1 MQETKKK
8 RPFAID
14 REKRKSRRLALRQ
27 TERIYGQTDDDGNK
41 VEKAKIIEQCPERA
55 EGLTI
60 IQEMTR
66 AFIASIDFYKADYGG
81 SHPHDEAVKEMLS
94 TNEWRREYVEG
105 LHPEK
110 VDWSHLS
117 AIAEVDVNDSLELWE
132 RLRETA
138 DDELESGKRAAA
150 IVGSRKEPYALAQF
164 LAIRNSF
171 ADQWQPNGGIESAM
185 IDMMT
190 IAFSLQMY
198 WSATAHQRSVEIHN
212 NQEKEL
218 ARYENKGWKSPYQ
231 YEAGAIDQAY
241 KLADSYNRQF
251 LRVLRQLRDL
261 RRYSPVIIQNN
272 GGQVNIGEQQ
282 VNVKQSKE

>member
-8 RPFAID
+8 RLFAID
-14 REKRKSRRLALRQ
+14 RQKRKARRLATSR
-27 TERIYGQTDDDGNK
+27 TERTYGRTDDEIGSKIEKTK
-41 VEKAKIIEQCPERA
+41 VIEQCPERA

-66 AFIASIDFYKADYGG
+66 AYIASIDFYKADYGG
-81 SHPHDEAVKEMLS
+81 LHPHAEAVKKSLS
-94 TNEWRREYVEG
+94 MNEWRREYVKG

-272 GGQVNIGEQQ
+272 GGQVNVGEQQ
-282 VNVKQSKE
+282 VNVKQ